1 MIALTHPF
9 ALLVRLAAPF
19 AFRSELAIAR
29 KLRGFAATE
38 AGSALDM
45 LKAAELTDDPRL
57 RRLFF
62 RHGLDE
68 ARHAQLFRDAAR
80 DVERAAGG
88 RVELGAYDL
97 VHSTRQ
103 NLYETLGPVRFLAFV
118 FLAESQA
125 AEQFRALGAHFR
137 DREALASLFARIGRD
152 ERFHVGYSERL
163 LDELRAQGRGAEV
176 RGALARVRLQR
187 AWDAWRRA
195 GRVLGDAVTHALLVA
210 LYLLVVPPF
219 ALAQRCMETR
229 DGGGWRRPP
238 PRRDTLD
245 EARSQG

>member
-1 MIALTHPF
+1 MIALDAPF
-9 ALLVRLAAPF
+9 QLLVRLAAPF

-45 LKAAELTDDPRL
+45 LKAAELAEEPRL

-62 RHGLDE
+62 RHAMDE

-80 DVERAAGG
+80 AVEVAAGA
-88 RVELGAYDL
+88 RVDHGAYDL
-97 VHSTRQ
+97 VHATRQ
-103 NLYETLGPVRFLAFV
+103 NLYEALGPVRFVVFV

-125 AEQFRALGAHFR
+125 AEQFRALAAHFR
-137 DREALASLFARIGRD
+137 GREALAELFARVGRD
-152 ERFHVGYSERL
+152 ERFHVGYSGRL

-176 RGALARVRLQR
+176 RNAAARVRLRR

-195 GRVLGDAVTHALLVA
+195 GRVLGDALTHGLLVG
-210 LYLLVVPPF
+210 LYVLVVPLF
-219 ALAQRCMETR
+219 ALAQRALER
-229 DGGGWRRPP
+229 GDAGGWRRPP
-238 PRRDTLD
+238 PRGDALHD
-245 EARSQG
+245 ARRQS